1 MTRRENA
8 EETAPEEV
16 KRGSKSETI
25 KAKKGQRKGRQGRTT
40 RRELKPEWIQR
51 DRKQW
56 RQKKRRKY
64 KKEKKKT

>member
-1 MTRRENA
+1 M
-8 EETAPEEV
+8 